1 MSSKQ
6 VYSQNIG
13 YMWMS
18 VWKDE
23 VSVVELVA
31 LWVGRMR
38 LVFWS
43 W

>member
-23 VSVVELVA
+23 EFEFPAGFVN
-31 LWVGRMR
+31 
-38 LVFWS
+38 WS
-43 W
+43 G